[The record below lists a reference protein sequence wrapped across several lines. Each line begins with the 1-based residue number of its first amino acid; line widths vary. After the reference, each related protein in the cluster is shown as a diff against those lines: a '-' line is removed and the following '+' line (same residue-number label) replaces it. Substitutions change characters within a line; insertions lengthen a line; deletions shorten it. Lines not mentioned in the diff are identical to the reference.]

1 MKHLHHIVPK
11 HAGGT
16 DDPSNLIELTV
27 EEHAREHY
35 LLWNQY
41 GRWQDKVAWK
51 GLSEMIDKENVIA
64 TIRNEMWQSSSHRE
78 KFSQLMKQIWQRED
92 YRQRHLQMSNVS
104 QPIATLASTSP
115 ESRQKRKDSFKTIG
129 HQQGSKNSMFG
140 KMWITN
146 DLESYRINKNDSIPQ
161 GYRRGR
167 VIKSKL
173 EEVIPH

>member
-1 MKHLHHIVPK
+1 MKHLHHIIPK

-16 DDPSNLIELTV
+16 DEPSNLIELTV

-51 GLSEMIDKENVIA
+51 GLYEMIDKQDVIA
-64 TIRNEMWQSSSHRE
+64 NIRNEMWQSSSHRE
-78 KFSQLMKQIWQRED
+78 MFSHIMKQVWKRED
-92 YRQRHLQMSNVS
+92 YRQRQLQMSNVS

-115 ESRQKRKDSFKTIG
+115 ESRQKRKKTLQEIN
-129 HQQGSKNSMFG
+129 HQQGSKNSQFG

-146 DLESYRINKNDSIPQ
+146 ETHSYRINKNESIPE
-161 GYRRGR
+161 GYRKGR
-167 VIKSKL
+167 VIKSKT
-173 EEVIPH
+173 